1 MITEKNEWTMQ
12 DIQEEMPLSDTWLR
26 SMEDA
31 GFLKLKSQRVRGQI
45 KRLFPHEDVVNVLW
59 LASLRVL
66 GFGPKYLRQ
75 YKTAITNFKK
85 IVKGNLKK
93 NYNSPEDQLLLF
105 DTEDLFPNGNID
117 NIEWHRISP
126 LDKFRLS
133 DELSNMY
140 EQAARLQLK
149 AQNTRIHLKKVEE
162 NMIIF
167 MNQIEKLAENVPY
180 IEIHKT
186 LLKRSTQR
194 PDKKE

>member
-1 MITEKNEWTMQ
+1 MSTERDKWTMQ

-45 KRLFPHEDVVNVLW
+45 KRLFPYEDVIKVLW

-75 YKTAITNFKK
+75 YNKAINSFKK
-85 IVKGNLKK
+85 IVRSNLKK
-93 NYNSPEDQLLLF
+93 SYNAPEEQVFLF
-105 DTEDLFPNGNID
+105 DTEDLFPNGNIE
-117 NIEWHRISP
+117 NIEWHKISP

-133 DELSNMY
+133 EELSKIY
-140 EQAARLQLK
+140 GQAAQLQLK

-162 NMIIF
+162 NMITF
-167 MNQIEKLAENVPY
+167 MKQIEQLAETVPY
-180 IEIHKT
+180 IEINKA
-186 LLKRSTQR
+186 LRRSSNQH
-194 PDKKE
+194 PGKKK